1 MRIDNPRVNVLLAA
15 YNGEEW
21 IKEQIDSIL
30 AQKGVRVHIY
40 ISVDKSTDDTPAIC
54 EGFASNN
61 DCITVLPYGEKYG
74 SAGANFYRLIK
85 AVKCNPYEYYA
96 YSDQDDIWFPD
107 KLSHA
112 CSTMERLR
120 CNAFSSD
127 VIAFWPTGRKKKITK
142 SQPQVK
148 YDHIFEAAG
157 PGCTYVLDCDSFGL
171 VQSYVSEDLYNCNSI
186 VLHDWLT
193 YSICRANG
201 LTWHIS
207 SVPGLLYRQHSS
219 NQVGASVGWTAFL
232 RRFRLTKS
240 GWYWREAQ
248 KVVRVTNQIELI
260 DFFQQ
265 VHPILNLHL
274 IRRSWRDR
282 VKFVMAWLFYAPR

>member
-1 MRIDNPRVNVLLAA
+1 MRMETPRVNVLLAV

-21 IKEQIDSIL
+21 IKEQVNSIL
-30 AQKGVRVHIY
+30 SQKGVRVHIY
-40 ISVDKSTDDTPAIC
+40 ISVDKSTDDSFAIC
-54 EGFASNN
+54 KDFASKH
-61 DCITVLPYGEKYG
+61 DRVTVLPYGEKYG

-85 AVKCNPYEYYA
+85 AVKGSPYEYYA
-96 YSDQDDIWFPD
+96 YADQDDIWFPD

-112 CSTMERLR
+112 CSTMEQLG

-127 VIAFWPTGRKKKITK
+127 VIAFWPTGRTKKITK

-157 PGCTYVLDCDSFGL
+157 PGCTYVLDYDSFVL
-171 VQSYVSEDLYNCNSI
+171 VQSYVSENLYDCNSI

-201 LTWHIS
+201 LKWHIS

-219 NQVGASVGWTAFL
+219 NQVGASIGWKAFL

-240 GWYWREAQ
+240 GWYWSEAQ
-248 KVVRVTNQIELI
+248 KVAKLTNQTELT

-265 VHPILNLHL
+265 VNPISHFRLM
-274 IRRSWRDR
+274 RRSWSDR
-282 VKFVMAWLFYAPR
+282 VKFLMAWLFYAPR